1 MNRKI
6 SYTIIF
12 NPKEITIL
20 LCRWILISNDY
31 GSSLELQA
39 TKIQRDTTRLLVD
52 EKQKE
57 IDKLKEKVD
66 SLTSEITDTEALSQL
81 KKEKTEL
88 EEIGEHMNNILFHK
102 IPVLKIMELLVVLL
116 QK

>member
-1 MNRKI
+1 M
-6 SYTIIF
+6 
-12 NPKEITIL
+12 
-20 LCRWILISNDY
+20 
-31 GSSLELQA
+31 QA

-116 QK
+116 

>member
-1 MNRKI
+1 M
-6 SYTIIF
+6 
-12 NPKEITIL
+12 
-20 LCRWILISNDY
+20 
-31 GSSLELQA
+31 QA

>member
-1 MNRKI
+1 M
-6 SYTIIF
+6 
-12 NPKEITIL
+12 
-20 LCRWILISNDY
+20 
-31 GSSLELQA
+31 QA

-88 EEIGEHMNNILFHK
+88 EEIGEHKNNILFHK

-116 QK
+116 

>member
-1 MNRKI
+1 M
-6 SYTIIF
+6 
-12 NPKEITIL
+12 E
-20 LCRWILISNDY
+20 
-31 GSSLELQA
+31 A
-39 TKIQRDTTRLLVD
+39 TKIQRDTTRQLVD

-88 EEIGEHMNNILFHK
+88 EERGEHMNNILFHQ
-102 IPVLKIMELLVVLL
+102 IPVLKTMELLVVSL